1 VQSILAAIDRL
12 SRLGCW
18 AACACVAV
26 ATLLVLAEI
35 AARKLFGT
43 SLDFAWEY
51 AAYLCAMA
59 FLLGAGHALATGAH
73 VRVQLVLDALPPRG
87 QRVLDILATLGTVL
101 IAAYLAW
108 AVGKLA
114 WNSFADGTR
123 SFLPSNS
130 PLYPFQAAFALGALL
145 LVLQA
150 IARLMRLVRNDGHL
164 A

>member
-12 SRLGCW
+12 SRLGCY
-18 AACACVAV
+18 AASACVAA
-26 ATLLVLAEI
+26 ATALVLAEI
-35 AARKLFGT
+35 VARKLFGT

-87 QRVLDILATLGTVL
+87 RRALDIVATIGTVL
-101 IAAYLAW
+101 IAAYFAW

-114 WNSFADGTR
+114 WNAFAEGTR

-145 LVLQA
+145 LALQA
-150 IARLMRLVRNDGHL
+150 VARLMRLIRNDGNL